1 VGLVALVALVY
12 GSVGELGSVNFDD
25 PRYVFQNPHVSR
37 GLTRE
42 GVAWAFTSFH
52 SGNWHPLTWLSHL
65 LDVELFGLDPGR
77 HHAVNAVL
85 HGAATLL
92 LFGFVKAASGRV
104 WRSALAAALFAAHP
118 LHVESVAWI
127 SERKDVLSGAL
138 WFLACWAYAG
148 YVRRPGAARYALVT
162 AAFILG
168 LLSKPMV
175 VTLPIVLLLLDVWPL
190 GRISASAPSL
200 PQALVLVREKAPLLA
215 LSVASGVVTLLAQ
228 SRGEA
233 FSDVAALGL
242 QARLGNAVLSYA
254 LYLGKMV
261 WPVDLAV
268 VYPHPSLRPGGLPA
282 WQTVGSILLLAVLT
296 AGAMWQRSRRTYL
309 AVGWLWYLVTLVPV
323 IGLVQVGLQGMADR
337 YTYVPLV
344 GIFVAVAWLAGDAA
358 EAFRPGRAVAAVA
371 CAGLLL
377 GCTAVARRQVA
388 TWRDSF
394 TLFGHALEVT
404 KDNWLALRNLG
415 IAWQDARLPE
425 RAIPALEES
434 LRLMPGDGQTWM
446 NLGIAYA
453 SVRRYEDASRC
464 LGRAAE
470 MRPGD
475 GHVWFNLGI
484 YYLLTGEWERVPEVE
499 LRLRSIDPDLA
510 DRFAQRA
517 ARARGQ

>member
-1 VGLVALVALVY
+1 
-12 GSVGELGSVNFDD
+12 
-25 PRYVFQNPHVSR
+25 
-37 GLTRE
+37 
-42 GVAWAFTSFH
+42 
-52 SGNWHPLTWLSHL
+52 
-65 LDVELFGLDPGR
+65 
-77 HHAVNAVL
+77 
-85 HGAATLL
+85 
-92 LFGFVKAASGRV
+92 
-104 WRSALAAALFAAHP
+104 
-118 LHVESVAWI
+118 
-127 SERKDVLSGAL
+127 
-138 WFLACWAYAG
+138 
-148 YVRRPGAARYALVT
+148 
-162 AAFILG
+162 
-168 LLSKPMV
+168 
-175 VTLPIVLLLLDVWPL
+175 
-190 GRISASAPSL
+190 
-200 PQALVLVREKAPLLA
+200 
-215 LSVASGVVTLLAQ
+215 
-228 SRGEA
+228 
-233 FSDVAALGL
+233 
-242 QARLGNAVLSYA
+242 
-254 LYLGKMV
+254 
-261 WPVDLAV
+261 
-268 VYPHPSLRPGGLPA
+268 
-282 WQTVGSILLLAVLT
+282 
-296 AGAMWQRSRRTYL
+296 
-309 AVGWLWYLVTLVPV
+309 
-323 IGLVQVGLQGMADR
+323 MADR

-358 EAFRPGRAVAAVA
+358 EAFRPGRAVAAVT

-377 GCTAVARRQVA
+377 GCAALARRQVA